1 MDAESYCI
9 SQRFRLNTRPFI
21 SESALIDDSSGREF
35 SL

>member
-9 SQRFRLNTRPFI
+9 SQGFKLNTRPFV
-21 SESALIDDSSGREF
+21 SESALIDDFSGRDF